1 MGPNKTVVVTGGRE
15 AGVMVTKLHRHTR
28 FGRCLLANCN
38 TCIAGTGGCVIND
51 RNQTVGDTAMRYV
64 LLGQLGSEWAG
75 KHAQRTRETKAKL
88 KELGIRLVSVHY
100 TQGQCDFVDIV
111 DASSAEAMLAFS
123 VWYADKGFGRIE
135 SLPAFE
141 DREFKAAVTRAT
153 KSPPA
158 PSRSRR
164 TRAPARKK

>member
-1 MGPNKTVVVTGGRE
+1 
-15 AGVMVTKLHRHTR
+15 
-28 FGRCLLANCN
+28 
-38 TCIAGTGGCVIND
+38 
-51 RNQTVGDTAMRYV
+51 MRYV

-75 KHAQRTRETKAKL
+75 KHAQRTREAKAKL

-135 SLPAFE
+135 SLPAF
-141 DREFKAAVTRAT
+141 
-153 KSPPA
+153 
-158 PSRSRR
+158 
-164 TRAPARKK
+164 

>member
-1 MGPNKTVVVTGGRE
+1 MAARTYVIWWR
-15 AGVMVTKLHRHTR
+15 LRRHTR
-28 FGRCLLANCN
+28 
-38 TCIAGTGGCVIND
+38 GCVMNISGAEISH
-51 RNQTVGDTAMRYV
+51 RGETSMRYV
-64 LLGQLGSEWAG
+64 LLGQLSADWAG
-75 KHAQRTRETKAKL
+75 KHAERTREARGKAKQL
-88 KELGIRLVSVHY
+88 SLRVVSIHY
-100 TQGQCDFVDIV
+100 TQGQFDFIDIV
-111 DASSAEAMLAFS
+111 EASSAEAMLAFS

-141 DREFKAAVTRAT
+141 NREFKAAVTRAT

>member
-1 MGPNKTVVVTGGRE
+1 
-15 AGVMVTKLHRHTR
+15 
-28 FGRCLLANCN
+28 
-38 TCIAGTGGCVIND
+38 
-51 RNQTVGDTAMRYV
+51 MRYV

-75 KHAQRTRETKAKL
+75 KHAQRTREARAKL
-88 KELGIRLVSVHY
+88 KELGIRLLSVHY

-111 DASSAEAMLAFS
+111 EASSAEAVLAFS

-135 SLPAFE
+135 TLPAFE
-141 DREFKAAVTRAT
+141 TREFKAAVTRAT

-164 TRAPARKK
+164 TRASARKK